1 MYSLLIKGG
10 RVIDPA
16 QNLDGKLDVA
26 ISRRKI
32 VKIARDISPQESRKV
47 FDATGKIVTPGL
59 IDAHCHVYHGF
70 TRLGADPD
78 VAGVK
83 QGVTTVVDAGS
94 AGQAIFGGFPRYVIP
109 ASRTTIYCFLHLGS
123 QGLTITPELRDRKEI
138 DLEAIEA
145 TIEANRDLIKGV
157 KLRLVGSVVA
167 SAGIEIVKM
176 AKKVAGKFGLPI
188 MVHIGDV
195 DKQVSPTLTRD
206 FLPLM
211 EKGDIL
217 AHVFTAQMGGVLRPD
232 GTVLPELKEA
242 IARGMVVDSA
252 HGRFNFSFN
261 VARKA
266 IDQGIVPDTISTDL
280 TVQSLNGPVYSLTV
294 TMSKFMA
301 LGFNLKQVI
310 AMTTIN
316 AARSISADDIMGSLK
331 PGMPA
336 DVSIL
341 ELLSGTWELTD
352 AQKETIK
359 VSKLLSPSM
368 TVKAGQLI
376 ATEPLAP
383 PQSRK

>member
-1 MYSLLIKGG
+1 M
-10 RVIDPA
+10 
-16 QNLDGKLDVA
+16 
-26 ISRRKI
+26 
-32 VKIARDISPQESRKV
+32 